1 MEMADVEAADVM
13 LAVVK
18 ILQWLN
24 GTWVAE
30 TCICTGYKLSS
41 S

>member
-1 MEMADVEAADVM
+1 MEAADVM

-18 ILQWLN
+18 ILQGLN

-30 TCICTGYKLSS
+30 TCICTGYILYSS
-41 S
+41 